1 MTSFCSKASLG
12 PRGSSSDMSTAPK
25 STDEV
30 PAGAPD
36 TGIQS
41 AEEMTDSMLRDS
53 PFRDVEEEQQL
64 QQEDIPAGEPII
76 PPLDFLDIFAIRS
89 TFLLEG
95 FFLRSLESR
104 GSCGGDCGCS
114 TTRCWS
120 IAGGGGEYLCHSFR
134 KHPTASRQD
143 QTCTRKHEL
152 CANSSF

>member
-53 PFRDVEEEQQL
+53 PFRDVEEEQRL

-95 FFLRSLESR
+95 FFLRSSESR
-104 GSCGGDCGCS
+104 GSCGGDYGCS

-152 CANSSF
+152 CASSNF

>member
-30 PAGAPD
+30 PNGAPD
-36 TGIQS
+36 IGIQS

-53 PFRDVEEEQQL
+53 PFRDVEDEQRL
-64 QQEDIPAGEPII
+64 QQEHIPAGEPII

-95 FFLRSLESR
+95 FFLRSSKSR

-120 IAGGGGEYLCHSFR
+120 IAGGGGEYLCHSFG

-143 QTCTRKHEL
+143 QTCTRKHEHF
-152 CANSSF
+152 ASSSF